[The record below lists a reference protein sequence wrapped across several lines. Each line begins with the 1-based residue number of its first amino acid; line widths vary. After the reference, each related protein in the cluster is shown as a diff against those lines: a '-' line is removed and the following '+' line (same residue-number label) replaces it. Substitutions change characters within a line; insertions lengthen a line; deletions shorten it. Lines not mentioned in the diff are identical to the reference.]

1 MHQNSRSANRF
12 LQSLSHSDFE
22 LLAPHL
28 RSAELKYS
36 AVLFETGGEIDRIY
50 FPLNGAISLVVP
62 LGGGD
67 VVEAGMFG
75 RDGIVGAAAA
85 LDSATAVNQA
95 VVQVHGQAS
104 VIGVAAIQSAA
115 RQSASLRAALYQY
128 DQLLLVQAQ
137 QSAAC
142 NTTHVVEERLCR
154 WLLRTRDVLES
165 DFLPL
170 TQELV
175 AQMLGVRRT
184 SVTLVASRL
193 KEAKLIKYRRGRV
206 EIIDLEGLQDSACEC
221 YRAFKSQEAR
231 LLGRAAVL
239 DPAAV

>member
-1 MHQNSRSANRF
+1 VHENSRSPNRF

-28 RSAELKYS
+28 RSVELRHA

-50 FPLNGAISLVVP
+50 FPLTGAISLVVP
-62 LGGGD
+62 LGGGEI
-67 VVEAGMFG
+67 VEAGMIG
-75 RDGIVGAAAA
+75 RDGIVGTPAA

-115 RQSASLRAALYQY
+115 RQSASLRSVLYQY

-142 NTTHVVEERLCR
+142 NATHTVEERLCR
-154 WLLRTRDVLES
+154 WLLRSRDVVEN

-170 TQELV
+170 TQEFV

-206 EIIDLEGLQDSACEC
+206 EILDLEGLQDSACEC

-231 LLGRAAVL
+231 LLGRTTV
-239 DPAAV
+239 

>member
-1 MHQNSRSANRF
+1 VHQNSRSANRF
-12 LQSLSHSDFE
+12 LQSLSPSDFE

-28 RSAELKYS
+28 RSVELRHS

-67 VVEAGMFG
+67 IVEAGMIG
-75 RDGIVGAAAA
+75 RDGVVGTPAA
-85 LDSATAVNQA
+85 LDSAKAVNQA
-95 VVQVHGQAS
+95 VVQVQGQAS
-104 VIGVAAIQSAA
+104 VVGVAAIQPAA

-128 DQLLLVQAQ
+128 DQLFLVQVQ

-142 NTTHVVEERLCR
+142 NAIHTVEERLCR
-154 WLLRTRDVLES
+154 WLLRSRDVLES
-165 DFLPL
+165 DILPL
-170 TQELV
+170 TQEFV

-231 LLGRAAVL
+231 LLGRTTA
-239 DPAAV
+239 

>member
-12 LQSLSHSDFE
+12 LQSLSPSDFE
-22 LLAPHL
+22 LIAPHL
-28 RSAELKYS
+28 RSVELRHA

-62 LGGGD
+62 LGGGEI
-67 VVEAGMFG
+67 VEAGMIG
-75 RDGIVGAAAA
+75 RDGLVGTPAA

-95 VVQVHGQAS
+95 VVQVAGQAS
-104 VIGVAAIQSAA
+104 IVGVAAIQSAA
-115 RQSASLRAALYQY
+115 RQSASLRTALYQY

-142 NTTHVVEERLCR
+142 NATHTVEECLCR
-154 WLLRTRDVLES
+154 WLLRSRDVLES

-170 TQELV
+170 TQEFV

-231 LLGRAAVL
+231 LLGRTTA
-239 DPAAV
+239 

>member
-1 MHQNSRSANRF
+1 MHQQSRSPNRF
-12 LQSLSHSDFE
+12 LQSISPGDFE

-28 RSAELKYS
+28 RSVELRHS
-36 AVLFETGGEIDRIY
+36 AVLFEPGGAIDRIY
-50 FPLNGAISLVVP
+50 FPQTRAISLVVP
-62 LGGGD
+62 LGGGEM
-67 VVEAGMFG
+67 VEAGMVG
-75 RDGIVGAAAA
+75 RDGIVGTPAA

-95 VVQVHGQAS
+95 VVQVGGQAS
-104 VIGVAAIQSAA
+104 VVGVAATQSAA

-128 DQLLLVQAQ
+128 DQLLLIQAQ

-142 NTTHVVEERLCR
+142 NAIHRVEERLCR
-154 WLLRTRDVLES
+154 WLLRSRDVLES
-165 DFLPL
+165 DLLPL
-170 TQELV
+170 TQEFV

-206 EIIDLEGLQDSACEC
+206 EILDLEGLQDSACEC

-231 LLGRAAVL
+231 LLGRATA
-239 DPAAV
+239 